1 MGISKFCRIKK
12 QTIKPQSVLNKSFLR
27 GLNDVFAKLCQ
38 DDSYTE
44 PSFQEI
50 DREKHLSPRLNET
63 EVMLALSRIEKTAS
77 GPDSIPYWVWRDN
90 ALLLAPV
97 VTFIWN
103 LSLCSYTWPE
113 AWKESN
119 ISPLPKVNTTSQH
132 QDFRGINVTPVIA
145 RCFEKIVYHKF
156 GKHAFEENLGPTQY
170 AYREGCNCTD
180 ALINLQYNCL
190 KALDDREC
198 RYVRLFAMH
207 FAKAFDNVRHSI
219 LSDKLRALDLNPYIN
234 YQLVYLTKS

>member
-1 MGISKFCRIKK
+1 
-12 QTIKPQSVLNKSFLR
+12 
-27 GLNDVFAKLCQ
+27 
-38 DDSYTE
+38 
-44 PSFQEI
+44 
-50 DREKHLSPRLNET
+50 
-63 EVMLALSRIEKTAS
+63 MLALSKIKTTAS

-113 AWKESN
+113 GWKESN
-119 ISPLPKVNTTSQH
+119 ISPLSKVDTTSQH

-145 RCFEKIVYHKF
+145 RCFEKTRVSK
-156 GKHAFEENLGPTQY
+156 KHAFEENLGSTQY

-180 ALINLQYNCL
+180 ALINLQYNWL

-198 RYVRLFAMH
+198 RYVRLFAID

-219 LSDKLRALDLNPYIN
+219 LSEKLRALDLNPYITN
-234 YQLVYLTKS
+234 WYLSKS

>member
-1 MGISKFCRIKK
+1 
-12 QTIKPQSVLNKSFLR
+12 
-27 GLNDVFAKLCQ
+27 
-38 DDSYTE
+38 
-44 PSFQEI
+44 
-50 DREKHLSPRLNET
+50 
-63 EVMLALSRIEKTAS
+63 MLALSKIKKTAS

-113 AWKESN
+113 GWKESN
-119 ISPLPKVNTTSQH
+119 ISPLSKADTTSQH

-156 GKHAFEENLGPTQY
+156 SKQAFEENLGPTQY

-180 ALINLQYNCL
+180 AFINLQYNCL
-190 KALDDREC
+190 KALDDRKC
-198 RYVRLFAMH
+198 RYVRLFAMD
-207 FAKAFDNVRHSI
+207 FARAFDNVRHSI
-219 LSDKLRALDLNPYIN
+219 HSDKLRAFDLNPYITN
-234 YQLVYLTKS
+234 WYSAIAG